1 MSSLPPIPVLTPQQ
15 QQTLSA
21 REDRLKRTLRLA
33 QLLAVAATG
42 FIVTG
47 AIKANNEDEHV
58 RGDGYIFLFAGAS
71 SLMFSTLFCF
81 NYYNQQQPNPSSS
94 PTTNQEQPLR
104 FWAVHVIDPSG
115 QDFLG
120 LPQGG
125 QVLTLTNPTNNN
137 NNGLGSREQ

>member
-1 MSSLPPIPVLTPQQ
+1 MNSLLSIPVLTPQQ

-81 NYYNQQQPNPSSS
+81 NYYNRQEPNPNNS
-94 PTTNQEQPLR
+94 PTTQIKNNHK
-104 FWAVHVIDPSG
+104 VSG
-115 QDFLG
+115 QFMLLLLVVKIFL
-120 LPQGG
+120 
-125 QVLTLTNPTNNN
+125 VCRKENKF
-137 NNGLGSREQ
+137 